1 MECLRAPPQPNLRY
15 VAFTDPSGGSSDS
28 FTLAVAHR
36 DADQIYLD
44 AIREVRPPFSP
55 EAIVAE
61 FSATLKSYK
70 ISKTTGDK
78 YAGVWPVEVFRKH
91 GIAYEQSAKPK
102 SDLYLGLLPLLN
114 SRRVELLDH
123 PRLINQ
129 LVSLER
135 RTARSGRDS
144 IDHAPSAH
152 DDIANACAGALLAAH
167 AAHKQTIRMGFLT
180 PDYAPFYGRAP
191 HGYEVDPVTLE
202 RLDRQERTRIRVV
215 RLTEQEAPAVRGLVH
230 GKLGS

>member
-1 MECLRAPPQPNLRY
+1 M
-15 VAFTDPSGGSSDS
+15 
-28 FTLAVAHR
+28 
-36 DADQIYLD
+36 
-44 AIREVRPPFSP
+44 RPPFSP

-61 FSATLKSYK
+61 FSATLKSYR

-114 SRRVELLDH
+114 SRRAELLDH
-123 PRLINQ
+123 PKLIAQ
-129 LVSLER
+129 LVGLER

-167 AAHKQTIRMGFLT
+167 AAHKQRIHMGFLA
-180 PDYAPFYGRAP
+180 PDYAPFCGRAP
-191 HGYEVDPVTLE
+191 RGYEVDPITLKP
-202 RLDRQERTRIRVV
+202 LDQQERMHIRVV
-215 RLTEQEAPAVRGLVH
+215 RLTEQEAPPVRGLVY
-230 GKLGS
+230 GKFGS